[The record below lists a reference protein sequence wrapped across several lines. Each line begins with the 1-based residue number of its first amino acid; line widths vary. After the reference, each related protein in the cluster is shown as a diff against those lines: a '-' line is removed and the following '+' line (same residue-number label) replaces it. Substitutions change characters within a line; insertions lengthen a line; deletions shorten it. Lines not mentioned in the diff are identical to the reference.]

1 MPHGWI
7 LVWAPFWLA
16 YTFSLALT
24 QWEREGFAGPLSEAQ
39 IPFKVLQPQEL
50 ITSQR
55 PPDSIALRV
64 RISTCVLGDRQAVP
78 NHHSLCVFLT
88 QH

>member
-1 MPHGWI
+1 MPHRWV
-7 LVWAPFWLA
+7 LVRATSWFMH
-16 YTFSLALT
+16 TFSLTQT
-24 QWEREGFAGPLSEAQ
+24 QWEGDGFAGLLSEAQ
-39 IPFKVLQPQEL
+39 TPFMGLQPWEL

-64 RISTCVLGDRQAVP
+64 RISTCVLGDRHVVP